1 MISGWSIALS
11 AFPEG
16 GAKMSK
22 FGPERL
28 WTEAVLARF
37 AAGTLD
43 RVRAVK
49 KAGETMRDFIRTAV
63 TRELERREKPKKG

>member
-1 MISGWSIALS
+1 
-11 AFPEG
+11 
-16 GAKMSK
+16 MSK

-43 RVRAVK
+43 RIRAVK
-49 KAGETMRDFIRTAV
+49 KTTETMRDFIRTAV
-63 TRELERREKPKKG
+63 TRELQRREKPKKG